1 MLTNSPPASDE
12 RWWKSL
18 GSEECPITLE
28 PLATLPY
35 PPFALKT
42 GENTSYFDGLAL
54 ASYIVSRGIFQNP
67 LTWNGL
73 GPIPRSIH
81 LLLLRFFQTFD
92 SVCLC
97 QWRDSVR
104 EQIFRLFCDT
114 NEPALQELWTIM
126 TFRSHERIE
135 LSFIS

>member
-28 PLATLPY
+28 PLGTLPY

-67 LTWNGL
+67 LT
-73 GPIPRSIH
+73 R
-81 LLLLRFFQTFD
+81 
-92 SVCLC
+92 
-97 QWRDSVR
+97 
-104 EQIFRLFCDT
+104 
-114 NEPALQELWTIM
+114 QELTRQDCLRLDLYLEEFCYDSRP
-126 TFRSHERIE
+126 TSHERRI
-135 LSFIS
+135 SFTEAFMLRESVQIRGEYPPDRAQVGKFVT